1 MIRSCWRVLFVFLRD
16 CQHRYSYNFQPV
28 FTPSPAPLN
37 FLATPLFYTHWL
49 PRPWL
54 CYRPIYI
61 LQTNLPIGLPK
72 DTHVCP
78 TVLMKRDR
86 REWFANS
93 RDGTGREW
101 FTFSLDPAC
110 PVERDGTGFH
120 FHSRVPIYCGCSKW
134 EIDEVCQMLSEKRRS
149 QLQKTMTAADPF
161 QLTLTSNYQVF
172 WTRVLPRCCN
182 RILAK

>member
-93 RDGTGREW
+93 RDGTGMVYVL
-101 FTFSLDPAC
+101 TGSC
-110 PVERDGTGFH
+110 MSSGTGRDWFS
-120 FHSRVPIYCGCSKW
+120 F
-134 EIDEVCQMLSEKRRS
+134 
-149 QLQKTMTAADPF
+149 PF
-161 QLTLTSNYQVF
+161 PCPYLL
-172 WTRVLPRCCN
+172 WM
-182 RILAK
+182 